1 MMNGLSRMV
10 LFGAGL
16 YGIYRYRYRIMNS
29 VLGNPNIRK
38 TFIRMSMSIP
48 FVRNKMMS
56 QAFR

>member
-1 MMNGLSRMV
+1 MMNGLSRLV
-10 LFGAGL
+10 LFVAGL
-16 YGIYRYRYRIMNS
+16 YGIYRYRYRIMNR
-29 VLGNPNIRK
+29 VLGNPAVRK